1 MEVTGDGLFSLREGH
16 DPDHPVFVGSSEPAV
31 PAEPRTPYGERP
43 VARARRAKVQEL
55 IEQPVAEGCVRF
67 ADSDD
72 DGVAEL
78 RCVVNYAK
86 RHGRRPP
93 AALVQRITPRERGRY
108 AALGK
113 AAFVRGKRATPGEG
127 VHRAS
132 ACGGPDFS
140 ADRCRRLMDLTA
152 VRAA

>member
-93 AALVQRITPRERGRY
+93 AALVQRITPESGAGTPRWARWHSC
-108 AALGK
+108 AASS
-113 AAFVRGKRATPGEG
+113 ATPGEG